1 MLGRKSNI
9 STGSGKRFF
18 ESDRQAILIAPG
30 NQGNARRSTHCGVGI
45 GLQEFHSLT
54 CEAVDVRRLE
64 VSAAVAGEVGG
75 AKIVSQDEKHVRRR
89 VKSVITDYGREKRH
103 RRDGASGEEVSA

>member
-64 VSAAVAGEVGG
+64 VRAAVAGEIGV
-75 AKIVSQDEKHVRRR
+75 AKIVSQDEEYVRRR
-89 VKSVITDYGREKRH
+89 ISCAITAEGREKNHWR
-103 RRDGASGEEVSA
+103 